1 MRLVHPTTAFGGR
14 DVIGGL
20 LVGDGPACTRAC
32 TRPGHQAA
40 ALAIASLHNKPCFD
54 LRGGRFWVSRWLQA
68 ALGTPSARRG
78 VVWVYPVVALPGE
91 VVRERGKV
99 PRGAVT

>member
-1 MRLVHPTTAFGGR
+1 MSSGDCWWAMVQRAPGR
-14 DVIGGL
+14 
-20 LVGDGPACTRAC
+20 A
-32 TRPGHQAA
+32 PGSREHAA
-40 ALAIASLHNKPCFD
+40 IAIASLHNKPCFD
-54 LRGGRFWVSRWLQA
+54 LRGRRSRVSRRLQA
-68 ALGTPSARRG
+68 MLGTPSARRG

>member
-1 MRLVHPTTAFGGR
+1 M
-14 DVIGGL
+14 
-20 LVGDGPACTRAC
+20 GDGPACTRAC
-32 TRPGHQAA
+32 TREQRAGREHAD
-40 ALAIASLHNKPCFD
+40 LAIASLHNKPCFD
-54 LRGGRFWVSRWLQA
+54 LRGRRYRVSRWLQA

-78 VVWVYPVVALPGE
+78 VVWVYPVVVLPGE